1 MMLGWFGD
9 LRTWTSVFPT
19 NETGLTSSGAGSR
32 RVALVLVACLRLP
45 NRAEMGVVGEEDE
58 HEEAGEPTLPSSSM
72 VEVGQTEPDQR
83 TECGGHTSGWSEARK
98 QKA

>member
-1 MMLGWFGD
+1 MILGWFGD
-9 LRTWTSVFPT
+9 LRTWTSVLPT

-32 RVALVLVACLRLP
+32 RVALVLVACLRPPP

-72 VEVGQTEPDQR
+72 VEVEQTEPNQLN
-83 TECGGHTSGWSEARK
+83 
-98 QKA
+98 